1 MILTEAGDS
10 VIIEGMKDAGE
21 DIHTGESV
29 LMQVL
34 DPESRAALLALA
46 HRVTLPAGTA
56 IYSWGEPGT
65 SMMVIE
71 QGQVEISLTS
81 RTGRRSI
88 LNVMGPGES
97 LGEIAMLD
105 QRPRSAD
112 ATARTQVV
120 ALVLRRTDVIGFL
133 QRYPA
138 AMMSLMAELCAKVR
152 NASEMFAAQANTS
165 AEARLA
171 RCMLRLAEKWGED
184 QPDGSRR
191 VDVAFSQ
198 AELGDFS
205 GLARENVNR
214 HLRGWGEA
222 GLIAF
227 DRDGFSLPDIAALR
241 ALAEI

>member
-1 MILTEAGDS
+1 
-10 VIIEGMKDAGE
+10 
-21 DIHTGESV
+21 
-29 LMQVL
+29 MQAL
-34 DPESRAALLALA
+34 GADSRAALLALG
-46 HRVTLPAGTA
+46 HRSMFPAGTV

-65 SMMVIE
+65 SMMVLE

-81 RTGRRSI
+81 QTGRRSI
-88 LNVMGPGES
+88 LNVMGPGET

-112 ATARTQVV
+112 ATARTDVV
-120 ALVLRRTDVIGFL
+120 AFVLRRADVIAFL
-133 QRYPA
+133 RADPA

-171 RCMLRLAEKWGED
+171 RCVLRLAEKWGT
-184 QPDGSRR
+184 PLADGGRR
-191 VDVAFSQ
+191 VPIAFSQ

-214 HLRGWGEA
+214 HLRTWVDA
-222 GLIAF
+222 GFVEF
-227 DRDGFSLPDIAALR
+227 DRDGFTLRDSAAIR
-241 ALAEI
+241 SLAEL